1 MAKTESSGVTIMKYS
16 YKIQFFPET
25 RSFLLE
31 ETNLKK
37 NEKWIWTDMEI
48 NDMLKGKVNVFGPQS
63 RESLKRMINWLKIDY
78 PELTI

>member
-1 MAKTESSGVTIMKYS
+1 MKYS
-16 YKIQFFPET
+16 YEIQFFPET

-48 NDMLKGKVNVFGPQS
+48 NDMLKGKVDMLGPQS